1 MMAIQLTRKQMTELL
16 YSLKGESN
24 QRPSTIIEKIID
36 DSTTLG
42 VQIPNFLL
50 KLNKK
55 RIQHEIGLSTNE
67 IVLLANFCE
76 LTSLTSSS
84 IQNWIKRD
92 VKELIG
98 TPDLGKKY
106 SIEQVAMLL
115 IVKDL
120 KSVFDF
126 ENIRN
131 LLTVVFNTLSDRSD
145 DLMNPIVFYEIYA
158 IVFDSLEPLPSLSLN
173 DKILEK
179 RIIQEIDAF
188 SRNFPGLSINQ
199 WEPIKNVLVVT
210 VLSVFVSHIQ
220 TRAQLYLNDNNL
232 KFTSIENPQ
241 K

>member
-1 MMAIQLTRKQMTELL
+1 MAIQLTRKQMTELL

-24 QRPSTIIEKIID
+24 QHPSPIIEKILG

-55 RIQHEIGLSTNE
+55 RSQQEIGLSTNE
-67 IVLLANFCE
+67 IVLLANLCE
-76 LTSLTSSS
+76 LTSLTPTS

-92 VKELIG
+92 VKEIIG

-106 SIEQVAMLL
+106 SIEQVALLL

-158 IVFDSLEPLPSLSLN
+158 IVLDSLELLPSLSLN
-173 DKILEK
+173 DKILETS
-179 RIIQEIDAF
+179 IIQEIDAF
-188 SRNFPGLSINQ
+188 SRKFSGLSINQ